1 MTAFNVL
8 AIHSSGFNPHPS
20 PAHWIDI
27 FANARSQH
35 EPMYMHFE
43 DDWRIHK
50 PKILLC
56 IIFPKDLL
64 SHFTHWYIEFPCLE
78 SIFIF
83 IQWSIHWYAVTM
95 YPVMYS
101 YFAMCVQLNVMVK
114 EQKRYTYRPY
124 IMNAAAFML
133 IAYMWPMHAYCIVLC
148 KICDKMYFDEMF
160 TQNCNWMLVLQ
171 QLNFRPKFAIFMQ
184 SMIAMIDSIRKQ
196 IYYKNIAR

>member
-1 MTAFNVL
+1 ML
-8 AIHSSGFNPHPS
+8 SGMCSRSTYICIDLCDNKVQQQQQNDSLQRFSYTLQALTPTPLL
-20 PAHWIDI
+20 PIWIDI

-83 IQWSIHWYAVTM
+83 IQGSIHWYSDHVPSDVLIVCYVCATECDGER
-95 YPVMYS
+95 
-101 YFAMCVQLNVMVK
+101 A
-114 EQKRYTYRPY
+114 EQVY
-124 IMNAAAFML
+124 I
-133 IAYMWPMHAYCIVLC
+133 
-148 KICDKMYFDEMF
+148 
-160 TQNCNWMLVLQ
+160 
-171 QLNFRPKFAIFMQ
+171 
-184 SMIAMIDSIRKQ
+184 
-196 IYYKNIAR
+196 